1 MVRLKDVA
9 LQAGVSVMTVSKALR
24 DAPDVSGATK
34 ARIRDLARQMG
45 YVPDTAAQGLRTR
58 STKLLG
64 LVVSSLTNPIF
75 ARIVLAIEERAHE
88 LGYDLIL
95 AHTHNK
101 VDREGEAIQRLL
113 ARRVEGLIISPVY
126 RLASEDRVYRELK
139 NNGTPTVVL
148 GHTAPFCSQFLN
160 VACDDSAGAYAVT
173 KHLLSEGHKRIAYLA
188 GPPVTPWTRERF
200 EGYRR
205 ALREAGL
212 DVDDK
217 LVFQA
222 GRAIEDGAKAALQMI
237 NEGEVPTAVQCVN
250 DMVAVGAVETLLQQ
264 GYRVPEDVSV
274 TGFGNILLSQ
284 HFRVPL
290 TTIRQPK
297 FHLGQAAM
305 DLLMQMLRGA
315 RPEPKRI
322 PAELL
327 VRDSTGPAPV
337 GKKNAA

>member
-1 MVRLKDVA
+1 MVRLKDIA

-34 ARIRDLARQMG
+34 NRIRSLAKQMG

-64 LVVSSLTNPIF
+64 LIVSSLTNPIF
-75 ARIVLAIEERAHE
+75 ARIVLAIEERANE

-101 VDREGEAIQRLL
+101 ADREAAAIQRFL
-113 ARRVEGLIISPVY
+113 ARRVEGLIVSPVY
-126 RLASEDRVYRELK
+126 RLATEDRVYRELHA
-139 NNGTPTVVL
+139 NGTPSIIL
-148 GHTAPFCSQFLN
+148 GHTAPFCSAFLN
-160 VACDDSAGAYAVT
+160 VACDDSAGSNAIT
-173 KHLLSEGHKRIAYLA
+173 KHLLAQGHKRIAFLA

-205 ALREAGL
+205 ALREANL

-222 GRAIEDGAKAALQMI
+222 GRSIEDGAKATLQML
-237 NEGEVPTAVQCVN
+237 NEGEVPTAIQCVN

-290 TTIRQPK
+290 TTVRQPK

-305 DLLMQMLRGA
+305 DVLQQVLKGE
-315 RPEPKRI
+315 RPESRRI
-322 PAELL
+322 PAELV
-327 VRDSTGPAPV
+327 VRDSTGPALV
-337 GKKNAA
+337 GRKNAA

>member
-1 MVRLKDVA
+1 
-9 LQAGVSVMTVSKALR
+9 MTVSKALR
-24 DAPDVSGATK
+24 DAPDVSASTK
-34 ARIRDLARQMG
+34 IRIRDLSRQMG

-75 ARIVLAIEERAHE
+75 ARIVLAIEERAHD

-101 VDREGEAIQRLL
+101 TDREGAPIQQLL

-126 RLASEDRVYRELK
+126 RLSAEDRVYRELK
-139 NNGTPTVVL
+139 SNGTPTVIL
-148 GHTAPFCSQFLN
+148 GHTAPFCSAYPN
-160 VACDDSAGAYAVT
+160 VACDDAAGAFTVT
-173 KHLLSEGHKRIAYLA
+173 KHLLAQGHTRIGFLA

-205 ALREAGL
+205 ALRECNL

-222 GRAIEDGAKAALQMI
+222 GRTIEDGAKATLQML
-237 NEGEVPTAVQCVN
+237 NEGEVPTAIQCVN

-264 GYRVPEDVSV
+264 GFRVPENISV
-274 TGFGNILLSQ
+274 AGFGNILMSQ

-305 DLLMQMLRGA
+305 DLLVQILKGE
-315 RPEPKRI
+315 RPESKRI
-322 PAELL
+322 PVELV
-327 VRDSTGPAPV
+327 VRDSTGPATI
-337 GKKNAA
+337 GKKAAS